1 MKEKLDSHVT
11 EKFYKHFHPSFTAQ
25 CKLGI
30 HSPIPAGIPKLNNS
44 ERTCKLRLPPNAF
57 VYCRILLTN

>member
-30 HSPIPAGIPKLNNS
+30 HSPIPADIPKLNNS
-44 ERTCKLRLPPNAF
+44 ERTCKLSFLRMPLFTAVF
-57 VYCRILLTN
+57 Y